1 MYYLS
6 IQCSINHYPLLC
18 CVTVCVLGCPWI
30 WSYSERRLFS
40 CIWRSTTE
48 GSALQCG
55 HGSIRWWS
63 VSWEQAVT
71 RYASEVDADFEEILF
86 ERQTCIISI
95 AEWPKSK
102 FSIYR
107 VCTCP
112 SLLISWTSIFMLLF
126 PLVSVCTRQVN
137 YEDGNMNIGLPVFT
151 IHGNHD
157 DPAGSGRLS
166 AVDILSQAN
175 LVNYFGNMVCIRNT
189 VD

>member
-1 MYYLS
+1 
-6 IQCSINHYPLLC
+6 
-18 CVTVCVLGCPWI
+18 
-30 WSYSERRLFS
+30 
-40 CIWRSTTE
+40 
-48 GSALQCG
+48 
-55 HGSIRWWS
+55 
-63 VSWEQAVT
+63 
-71 RYASEVDADFEEILF
+71 
-86 ERQTCIISI
+86 
-95 AEWPKSK
+95 
-102 FSIYR
+102 
-107 VCTCP
+107 
-112 SLLISWTSIFMLLF
+112 MLLF